1 MFLPVNPVK
10 VLRLFAPLWAL
21 LALSV
26 AVHWESWQ
34 SKPIL
39 LAAIALLPFA
49 AAFAAGLIRERWR
62 LELTPDAL
70 VHHTLG
76 RSERFDWARMGPLEM
91 KRAPISDLLFLRT
104 FWFVYPL
111 DTPRSIENAAPSS
124 SDGECSVCSAI
135 TRRRKPLGRSRLGAR
150 FMRRV
155 ET

>member
-111 DTPRSIENAAPSS
+111 DTPRSIE
-124 SDGECSVCSAI
+124 E
-135 TRRRKPLGRSRLGAR
+135 RGAQLIG
-150 FMRRV
+150 RRV
-155 ET
+155 LCVFGDHAPPETIRQIEAWRALYAPR